1 MINPIIII
9 GTGLAG
15 YNVAKEFRK
24 LNTTTPLLMLTE
36 DDGTYYSKPMLS
48 SAFTLNK
55 TPDTLSLGS
64 REQLA
69 EQLQATILPFTRA
82 IQIDTQHQCVITEN
96 KKFEYSQCV
105 IASGARV
112 ISAPL
117 QGSGVSSVLHVNNL
131 MDYRAFRKVADTH
144 KTIALLGA
152 GLIGCE
158 FANDLLNAGKDVHCI
173 ALSKT
178 PLDLLLPEL
187 AGSALKN
194 AMEKK
199 GVRWHLEKQ
208 INKVEKI
215 QEGLVL
221 HLSGGEKITAD
232 CLLSAIG
239 IRPDVT
245 LAFASHLKTNRGI
258 VVNEFL
264 QASAPNVYALG
275 DCAEVSGLVLQ
286 YVMPLLQ
293 CSRALA
299 KTLNG
304 EMTAVKYE
312 AMPIVVK
319 TPAYPIAVCQPRE
332 QGTWVFITEED
343 GMVGRCTGE
352 RGELLGF
359 ILTNTAVR
367 HRGVL
372 QKEVSACHPRVR

>member
-24 LNTTTPLLMLTE
+24 LNSSAPLLMLTE

-48 SAFTLNK
+48 SAFTTNK

-69 EQLQATILPFTRA
+69 EQLNATILPFT
-82 IQIDTQHQCVITEN
+82 QVTSIDTQHQFVVTQN

-105 IASGARV
+105 IACGAR
-112 ISAPL
+112 IIPASL
-117 QGSGVSSVLHVNNL
+117 QGTGASSVFHVNNL
-131 MDYRAFRKVADTH
+131 MDYRVFRKAVDNH
-144 KTIALLGA
+144 KIIALLGA

-158 FANDLLNAGKDVHCI
+158 FANDLLNAKKNVHCV
-173 ALSKT
+173 ALSNT
-178 PLDLLLPEL
+178 PLDLLLPAP
-187 AGSALKN
+187 AGLALKN

-199 GVRWHLEKQ
+199 GVQWHLERQ
-208 INKVEKI
+208 INNIEKVG
-215 QEGLVL
+215 EGLVL
-221 HLSGGEKITAD
+221 HLSGGEKIMVD

-245 LAFASHLKTNRGI
+245 LALASNLKTNRGI
-258 VVNEFL
+258 VVDTFL
-264 QASAPNVYALG
+264 QTSAPHVYALG
-275 DCAEVSGLVLQ
+275 DCAEVDGLVLQ

-304 EMTAVKYE
+304 DMTAVHYE

-319 TPAYPIAVCQPRE
+319 TPAYPVAVCQPRRP
-332 QGTWVFITEED
+332 GAWVFTTEEE
-343 GMVGRCTGE
+343 GLIGRCTGE
-352 RGELLGF
+352 QGELLGF

-372 QKEVSACHPRVR
+372 QKQVVL